1 MSKHSLQQTSAQET
15 TVAPP
20 TYLNEAGM
28 TSGNRC
34 ICSFAPPHGLTPTI
48 RDHASSNHS
57 NVGYFIST
65 NVNSEGGN
73 CATSVPSQSKV
84 LTRTRHR
91 VISESSFV
99 PPRGFTLTGED
110 HASNHFFDVEAFAS
124 TNTDS
129 EDGNRATSVPSQG
142 KVLSRRRHR
151 VISVHFRPYL
161 RVPSN

>member
-110 HASNHFFDVEAFAS
+110 HASNHFLMSKPSLQQMPTQTMAIAPPRYLRKARS
-124 TNTDS
+124 YL
-129 EDGNRATSVPSQG
+129 EDGIG
-142 KVLSRRRHR
+142 
-151 VISVHFRPYL
+151 
-161 RVPSN
+161 